1 MTTKP
6 ILRSPVPH
14 NTTRI
19 SARIRAFSGSM
30 CGEAHWADWMA
41 EGTVMSEPFSA
52 ANREKTGNLLALG
65 HLGPAQAP
73 VGRQNAVQLKL
84 NQTPQYKGI
93 ELFQSR
99 RLLPS
104 QVVGSL
110 PFNSTTLRQ
119 GFVILSF
126 RAAHPETIF
135 GAVRGTTV
143 NGS

>member
-41 EGTVMSEPFSA
+41 EGTVMSE
-52 ANREKTGNLLALG
+52 
-65 HLGPAQAP
+65 P

-126 RAAHPETIF
+126 RASHPETIF
-135 GAVRGTTV
+135 GAVRGSTV
-143 NGS
+143 NGSSEESS